1 MISKNENYLVVWA
14 SNNTDKYWYKVF
26 NDLISNWYNAIPI
39 NPKEKEILNQK
50 VYNSISDFKLQ
61 IDNIIFVTQPKVT
74 ENIIETIIKNWIKP
88 KNIWMQ
94 PWSESDKA
102 IDLCQKNNI
111 KCTSNSCIMIE
122 RKKN

>member
-50 VYNSISDFKLQ
+50 TYNNLLDFKWT

-74 ENIIETIIKNWIKP
+74 ETIIQNIIKEKLKV
-88 KNIWMQ
+88 KNIWIQ
-94 PWSESDKA
+94 PGSESEKS
-102 IDLCQKNNI
+102 ISLCRENSI
-111 KCTSNSCIMIE
+111 PCTSNSCIMIE
-122 RKKN
+122 RKK

>member
-39 NPKEKEILNQK
+39 NPKEETILNQK
-50 VYNSISDFKLQ
+50 VYKNILDFTWRT
-61 IDNIIFVTQPKVT
+61 DNIIFVTQPKVT
-74 ENIIETIIKNWIKP
+74 EKILEEIINKKINANIRL
-88 KNIWMQ
+88 Q

-102 IDLCQKNNI
+102 ITLCQKNNM
-111 KCTSNSCIMIE
+111 KYTSNSCIMIE
-122 RKKN
+122 RKK

>member
-1 MISKNENYLVVWA
+1 MISKNENYLVVGA

-39 NPKEKEILNQK
+39 NPKEKTILNQK
-50 VYNSISDFKLQ
+50 VYNNLLDFAWK

-74 ENIIETIIKNWIKP
+74 EKTLEEIINNKINANIRL
-88 KNIWMQ
+88 Q